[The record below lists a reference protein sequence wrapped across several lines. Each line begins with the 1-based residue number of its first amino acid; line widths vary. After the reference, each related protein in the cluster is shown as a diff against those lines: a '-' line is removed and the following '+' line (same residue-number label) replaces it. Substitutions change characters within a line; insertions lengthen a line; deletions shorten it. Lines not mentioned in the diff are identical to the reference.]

1 MAVENQ
7 PGERRL
13 RRHEETREQIVAHA
27 IDIMGTQGVAGL
39 SLGDLARRI
48 GVRTPSLYTYFDS
61 KNALYDEL
69 FRRGWQECHDQVRAH
84 SERLGAITPLT
95 DVIGRLQALQATF
108 VRWALNHPALS
119 QLMFLRPVPAWEP
132 SPAAYEAAVQFL
144 RLLVDEINAYR
155 DHGLLRPD
163 ADPDEVV
170 INLTTIGTGVIASQ
184 LANEPGVPFDR
195 GRATRHFPAL
205 STAVIQYYLPQESH
219 HEPHPDPRR

>member
-1 MAVENQ
+1 MTVRNQ

-84 SERLGAITPLT
+84 SERLGAITAAT
-95 DVIGRLQALQATF
+95 DAVNRLQALQATF
-108 VRWALNHPALS
+108 VGWALDHPALG
-119 QLMFLRPVPAWEP
+119 QLMFMRPVPAWEP
-132 SPAAYEAAVQFL
+132 SPAAYEAAVKFL
-144 RLLVDEINAYR
+144 GMLVEEIHAYR

-163 ADPDEVV
+163 VDPEEVV
-170 INLTTIGTGVIASQ
+170 VNLTTIGTGVIASQ

-195 GRATRHFPAL
+195 GRATRYFPAL
-205 STAVIQYYLPQESH
+205 LTVVTQHYLTGVAS
-219 HEPHPDPRR
+219 